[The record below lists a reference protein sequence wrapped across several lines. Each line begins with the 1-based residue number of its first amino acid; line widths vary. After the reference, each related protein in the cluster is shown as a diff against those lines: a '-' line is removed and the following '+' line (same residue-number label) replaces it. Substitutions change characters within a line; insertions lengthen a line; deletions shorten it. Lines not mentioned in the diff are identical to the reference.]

1 MFPQKNPRCILQ
13 DLSGIFEM
21 TANTF
26 LTTCLSSYLRSLV
39 NRGMIACGVNINLL
53 VVKCLVLYQLCSIYK
68 KFPLIVSLTGVL
80 KRGKW

>member
-1 MFPQKNPRCILQ
+1 MFPPKNPRCILQ

-39 NRGMIACGVNINLL
+39 NWGKIVCGVNINLL
-53 VVKCLVLYQLCSIYK
+53 LVKCLVLYQLCSIHK
-68 KFPLIVSLTGVL
+68 KFPLIFPLIGVI
-80 KRGKW
+80 